1 MLAVAKKYPL
11 FVLPLARD
19 IVGDLPE
26 GIEKGAKGAVEMH
39 FLVRACRRFD
49 LADAV

>member
-1 MLAVAKKYPL
+1 MLKVAKQYPL

-26 GIEKGAKGAVEMH
+26 GLEKGSKGAVEMH
-39 FLVRACRRFD
+39 FLVSFHMPERENKS
-49 LADAV
+49 